1 MADYDFER
9 AFARVEDELLRSMI
23 RNMKKHSEWEDAE
36 GFNWSMWQAEQL
48 KALDKYKQDNKK
60 KFSKQFSQVNSRIKE
75 AIEEARK
82 DGNMAQEIEILK
94 ALWKGYKPPKSRS
107 GSVKTQAAFFR
118 LNDRKMDALISATIK
133 DMERAETAVLRMAND
148 KYRKIIFDAQVY
160 ANSGAGTYEK
170 AVDMATR
177 DFLVAGLNCVE
188 YANGARHTLKNY
200 AMMAIRT
207 ASKRAYLQG
216 EGEKRQEWGI
226 STVIVN
232 KRGNPCP
239 KCLPFCGKVLVD
251 DVWSGGK
258 KGDGPYPLLS
268 SAIAAGLYH
277 PNCKDSHTTYF
288 LGISTPP
295 DGKITTKEIS
305 TVKREYT
312 HEQRQQ
318 YIERQVEKY
327 DRLEKYS
334 LDSENQERYAWKLA
348 EWEDKADSLK
358 GKKIEVQAEY
368 NAFIRRLRED
378 SDSQKNKMA
387 LYAEFTELREDL
399 NCRAPLAYDIEL
411 DAMIYNPKLSLEGY
425 DLDYSFAHELSHR
438 IDSLEYHSWEND
450 NFIRAIEICSGK
462 VYAEEERIRE
472 WFKPGGEYE
481 RSFAISDIVSAL
493 SNAKISGMV
502 GHSERYWSNP
512 KLKAVEIFANLNTI
526 ETLNLLEKKELNS
539 IFDELFKAYKEIVG

>member
-48 KALDKYKQDNKK
+48 KALDKYKQTNKK
-60 KFSKQFSQVNSRIKE
+60 KFSKQFSQINSRIKE

-94 ALWKGYKPPKSRS
+94 ALRKGYKTPKSRS

-133 DMERAETAVLRMAND
+133 DVKRAETAVLRMAND

-170 AVDMATR
+170 AVDMATH
-177 DFLVAGLNCVE
+177 DFLAAGLNCVE
-188 YANGARHTLKNY
+188 YANGTRHTLKNY

-239 KCLPFCGKVLVD
+239 KCLPFCGEVLVD

-288 LGISTPP
+288 PGISTPP
-295 DGKITTKEIS
+295 DGKFTTAEV
-305 TVKREYT
+305 VKIERKYSK
-312 HEQRQQ
+312 EQRENH
-318 YIERQVEKY
+318 IAKQVEKY
-327 DRLEKYS
+327 DRLAEFS
-334 LDSENQERYAWKLA
+334 LDEDNRERYKVKRDAYKVNPNKQKPDSRVELLTDEEVGAINRYISGESYQLNAKLR
-348 EWEDKADSLK
+348 EQVELTPEEENW
-358 GKKIEVQAEY
+358 KKILDNAIMKLPHYEGTVYRSISSTMVTDLDFFNLEHAPGNIVNY
-368 NAFIRRLRED
+368 NAYTSAGVTVYDESFDIQYIIQSRRASDLR
-378 SDSQKNKMA
+378 K
-387 LYAEFTELREDL
+387 
-399 NCRAPLAYDIEL
+399 
-411 DAMIYNPKLSLEGY
+411 YNTSEQ
-425 DLDYSFAHELSHR
+425 
-438 IDSLEYHSWEND
+438 
-450 NFIRAIEICSGK
+450 EIL
-462 VYAEEERIRE
+462 
-472 WFKPGGEYE
+472 FKPGSKFYVVRREG
-481 RSFAISDIVSAL
+481 
-493 SNAKISGMV
+493 
-502 GHSERYWSNP
+502 
-512 KLKAVEIFANLNTI
+512 NTI
-526 ETLNLLEKKELNS
+526 WM
-539 IFDELFKAYKEIVG
+539 DEM